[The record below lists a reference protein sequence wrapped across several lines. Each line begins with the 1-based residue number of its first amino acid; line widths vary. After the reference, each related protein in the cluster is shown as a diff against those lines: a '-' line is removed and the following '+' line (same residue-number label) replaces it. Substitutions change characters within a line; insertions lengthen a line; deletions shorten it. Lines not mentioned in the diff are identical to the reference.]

1 VKQSLNSVY
10 KELQKG
16 MEPQAKRMRE
26 SIREEMEMWERA
38 LEKKYGILMPSKRKT
53 KKK

>member
-1 VKQSLNSVY
+1 MKNDFIKKFQ
-10 KELQKG
+10 QG

-26 SIREEMEMWERA
+26 SIREEMETWERA
-38 LEKKYGILMPSKRKT
+38 LEKKYGIVVE